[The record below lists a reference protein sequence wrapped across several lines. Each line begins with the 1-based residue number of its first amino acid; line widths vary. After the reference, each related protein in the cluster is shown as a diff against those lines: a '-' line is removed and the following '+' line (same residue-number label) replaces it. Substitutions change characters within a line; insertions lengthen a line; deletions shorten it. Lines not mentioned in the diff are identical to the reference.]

1 MAVIG
6 SIRKQSTFLV
16 IVIGVALAA
25 FVLGDFAKSSGSA
38 RNVIVGVV
46 GGEDITIM
54 DFNSESEL
62 VIENTKR
69 QQNKERLTPDEI
81 FRLKNETWNQ
91 MVNDLLL
98 NEEYQTL
105 GLDVTKDELFELVQ
119 GSNPHPLIKQYFAD
133 PQTGIYNRNLIVQY
147 LQNLDN
153 LPADA
158 KMQWVQFEQF
168 IKKDRLR
175 TKYGKLIEKGYFIP
189 TALAKMN
196 YQEENDKAS
205 IDYVARRFNSISDS
219 LINPS
224 DEDYKRIYEEQKEFY
239 KQDAYRDIDYVV
251 FDIVPSIKDMQ
262 NAKKEINEIYE
273 EFKTTV
279 DVPRFVLV
287 NSDRPYDSAWRT
299 TGELPV
305 QIDSIMFNSEIGTVV
320 KPYILDNTYYTS
332 RLVDVSYRPDSM
344 KANHIL
350 IAYRGAFNAAP
361 ETIRSK
367 EQAQVL
373 ADSLLNEIK
382 RKPAKL
388 LELASTY
395 SDDPSAKTNSGE
407 LAMFPDG
414 MMVYN
419 FNEAVVNNKKGA
431 VVLAETPFG
440 YHVIQVVDKKPDVKK
455 VRVATIVRELI
466 PSTETYQ
473 QTFAKASKLASENK
487 TIAEFDVA
495 VEDEGLNKKVAQK
508 LRKMDNYIAGLNN
521 PRQIITWSFREETE
535 VGSVSEVFDLEGQF
549 VVAVVSTIGEE
560 GYPPLDEVKTR
571 LNSAV
576 YNDLRG
582 KIILDEMETFNNDME
597 TLSGQKDYIKDQMA
611 ALTFTSRN
619 IKGFG
624 TEDEIIGTVFGMN
637 NEETLGPVVGK
648 GGVFIVKLNNLVKAK
663 EKENYLET
671 IKTLQQAWTTRIDQ
685 GYAYRALESAS
696 EIEDNRNLFY

>member
-320 KPYILDNTYYTS
+320 KPYILDNIYYTS

>member
-320 KPYILDNTYYTS
+320 KPYILDNIYYTS

-597 TLSGQKDYIKDQMA
+597 TLAGQKDYIKDQMA